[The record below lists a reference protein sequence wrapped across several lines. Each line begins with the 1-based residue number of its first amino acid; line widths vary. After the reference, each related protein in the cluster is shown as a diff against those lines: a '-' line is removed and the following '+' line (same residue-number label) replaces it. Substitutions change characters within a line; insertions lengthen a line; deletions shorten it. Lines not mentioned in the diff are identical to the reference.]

1 MEDLLP
7 HLELP
12 QCHCLNASSAHPL
25 RNCLATEARDD
36 AALVLQSDCDEELLL
51 SLRFMTNCRVSAIT
65 VEAPAEGAP
74 TGLSLFVNKIGL
86 DFDSAKTDTPTQ
98 VIELKPEDFTVGAG
112 KPQQL
117 RYVLFQNVSELTI
130 FIPGNLGG
138 GEETRLTKLT
148 LHGTPIL
155 MEGTKRS
162 KAEQEASSK
171 GDWLGKGIA

>member
-1 MEDLLP
+1 MDDLLP

-51 SLRFMTNCRVSAIT
+51 SLRFMTTCRVSAIT
-65 VEAPAEGAP
+65 VEAPTEGAP

-98 VIELKPEDFTVGAG
+98 VPPPLLPTLRAP
-112 KPQQL
+112 PQLPPQL
-117 RYVLFQNVSELTI
+117 PLAAQNHMEVDPAMAS
-130 FIPGNLGG
+130 
-138 GEETRLTKLT
+138 
-148 LHGTPIL
+148 LHIWA
-155 MEGTKRS
+155 M
-162 KAEQEASSK
+162 
-171 GDWLGKGIA
+171 